1 MLFEELNSLKRNVI
15 MTSVILMSFG
25 VVLLMLPVKYL
36 PAVIEAVGAVMV
48 IIAIVNIFDFLSSNK
63 SLIHFIMLTFSIA
76 IGIGGIAV
84 LVFQTSI
91 LFTLGGLFGI
101 ILVLGG
107 IHGVTHTWVYARRA
121 GIPGWQV
128 ITFLFICLIAIGG
141 IILFNPWWNDP
152 ESFKMVIGWSIIFSA
167 IISMLRLIW
176 EWPIQNA

>member
-25 VVLLMLPVKYL
+25 VVLLMLSVKYL

-91 LFTLGGLFGI
+91 FYG
-101 ILVLGG
+101 
-107 IHGVTHTWVYARRA
+107 
-121 GIPGWQV
+121 
-128 ITFLFICLIAIGG
+128 
-141 IILFNPWWNDP
+141 
-152 ESFKMVIGWSIIFSA
+152 
-167 IISMLRLIW
+167 
-176 EWPIQNA
+176 